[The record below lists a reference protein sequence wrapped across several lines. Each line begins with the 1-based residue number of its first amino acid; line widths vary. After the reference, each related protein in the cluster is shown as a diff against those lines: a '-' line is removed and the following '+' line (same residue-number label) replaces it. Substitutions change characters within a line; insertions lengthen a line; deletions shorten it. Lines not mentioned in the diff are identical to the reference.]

1 MKLVATDH
9 YDAWRRASATS
20 DTIFRVW
27 INPESEASQV
37 GTATSPYLRCQPS
50 GADPRNRRVT
60 ARSTPG
66 REGVNV
72 PCFAYVRFWAAGL
85 CKGNDRDEGAKPS
98 ALGPTTDGSGFSEIL
113 KQNAKSGPRS
123 NRFLQTRGGSL
134 SHPPIKSRACT
145 ASCLACFKSVHGICK
160 DFWTDGAVSAHLF

>member
-85 CKGNDRDEGAKPS
+85 CKGNDRDGGAK
-98 ALGPTTDGSGFSEIL
+98 L
-113 KQNAKSGPRS
+113 
-123 NRFLQTRGGSL
+123 
-134 SHPPIKSRACT
+134 PIAGWR
-145 ASCLACFKSVHGICK
+145 
-160 DFWTDGAVSAHLF
+160 WY